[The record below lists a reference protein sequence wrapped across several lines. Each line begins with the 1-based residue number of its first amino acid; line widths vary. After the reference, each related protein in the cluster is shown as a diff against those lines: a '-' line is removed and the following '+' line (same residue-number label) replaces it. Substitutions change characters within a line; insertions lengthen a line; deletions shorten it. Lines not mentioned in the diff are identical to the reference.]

1 MKKTKKE
8 LMAELR
14 GLQDQMSTIIG
25 GAQNR
30 ELNDDENKQMD
41 SLEREFRSLNRE
53 LSLLNAEDQ
62 TRALEKPEP
71 KKTLNET
78 LRELSH
84 EARDTGALTRAVTM
98 DTNINDSGAIR
109 TNIHDI
115 IPTLN
120 EGLGL
125 PSSIH
130 IVTGVTG
137 NDLYP
142 YGVNDTEMEEQG
154 ETAELTEQD
163 LDFDKLTVTFKR
175 AGMAVAVSNTA
186 IDNADFDRN
195 LS

>member
-109 TNIHDI
+109 TNI
-115 IPTLN
+115 T
-120 EGLGL
+120 
-125 PSSIH
+125 
-130 IVTGVTG
+130 
-137 NDLYP
+137 
-142 YGVNDTEMEEQG
+142 
-154 ETAELTEQD
+154 
-163 LDFDKLTVTFKR
+163 
-175 AGMAVAVSNTA
+175 
-186 IDNADFDRN
+186 
-195 LS
+195 